1 MTITIS
7 EKNMGNDRTKMEF
20 FELGI
25 HYYIAGRYAV
35 FSGLVLIAGN
45 LHHHAVELLPKGC
58 LSDGVDFA
66 NLKKLRH
73 SLTNLWD
80 TFKKINPDSQLL
92 EFDQTINDLDHLED
106 LRYPDEIPKGKV
118 VSISPGG
125 IVKPVVPPQR
135 GKEVPSIPFRIQN
148 SINSL
153 KLYLELGLLIQHS
166 SSIGCARKRSST
178 FSRVICIHL
187 TNSYAQPNQLLKLT
201 ERAVDDLVTA

>member
-35 FSGLVLIAGN
+35 FSGLVSIAGN

-135 GKEVPSIPFRIQN
+135 GKEVPIYSLSYTELDKLVKALFRIGSINPAFFVDRLRKEAKHVPFR
-148 SINSL
+148 
-153 KLYLELGLLIQHS
+153 G
-166 SSIGCARKRSST
+166 
-178 FSRVICIHL
+178 
-187 TNSYAQPNQLLKLT
+187 
-201 ERAVDDLVTA
+201 